1 MVGIAIDI
9 IGYKS
14 HKQSHKLEV
23 ARAILI
29 INRGTGGGINKRKMY
44 HRCLC
49 HLYVG
54 LWVRWQPWGKMLDDY
69 REPRRIPVTWY

>member
-29 INRGTGGGINKRKMY
+29 LGTGGGINKRNV
-44 HRCLC
+44 L
-49 HLYVG
+49 
-54 LWVRWQPWGKMLDDY
+54 
-69 REPRRIPVTWY
+69 